1 MNIQHAMI
9 VAKSI
14 FPEAHI
20 HTEPCGDEYL
30 MDGHGFI
37 LVVLNEK
44 RFGEPKE
51 NLCWCVS
58 KINTADYLHKA
69 WAPVETLTEKRW
81 VKELNNWVAELKKND
96 YDKVVA
102 C

>member
-37 LVVLNEK
+37 LVALNEK
-44 RFGEPKE
+44 RFGTPKE

-58 KINTADYLHKA
+58 KINTPDYLHKA
-69 WAPVETLTEKRW
+69 WTPVETLTEKRW
-81 VKELNNWVAELKKND
+81 IKELNNWVAELKKNG
-96 YDKVVA
+96 YYKVVA